1 MNQGGRRM
9 RNAWRPALLAGM
21 AWMSVAPA
29 MAQSSDAAVIM
40 ELRRQLDEM
49 RRRVEQLESR
59 QQRPPAPAAVVAPAP
74 SRAPARGAPAAV
86 PADAAAA
93 RSAAAEARAAAAEAT
108 TARETLERAE
118 RARTG
123 PVQGLGPPVP
133 MGREFITEEALR
145 SDLSGIAF
153 RVPGTDTQVRLYG
166 FVKVTTWTDFNGR
179 NQTDAP
185 APSGI
190 PLRRGLE
197 DRQGGDFG
205 ITARFSRFGFDTRT
219 LTAWGTL
226 NTRLEGDFGGGA
238 PTSSNAVFRLR
249 QAWAELGDERFS
261 VLFGQANSLWNEGV
275 FETIIDATNL
285 NQSFVRQAQLRVS
298 GRLAPG
304 LIGQVSLEAPETN
317 VVSAAGTFN
326 PGSSLNNGPSPS
338 FNSAP
343 DVHGRLTYRDAGWE
357 LGLRG
362 MLRELTFRPVGSG
375 QPGEGQRR
383 STAGWGLAL
392 HMRMPMR
399 AIWSGFGRDELALMG
414 YYGEGIGRYFFGN
427 TGGHDAVSNFGLASA
442 NAGLVVQALPTY
454 GITVAYRRMWT
465 EQLRSNFSYSWAR
478 QDYPGFV
485 REFTP
490 GSPLALSLNREVQ
503 QAFANIIWSPFAS
516 FNASGAFSQG
526 WLDLG
531 LEYLFTR
538 RDIVGGSAATGGQG
552 SGAGI
557 ANRILF
563 GAVARF

>member
-1 MNQGGRRM
+1 M
-9 RNAWRPALLAGM
+9 RNALRPALLAGL
-21 AWMSVAPA
+21 AWISAAPA
-29 MAQSSDAAVIM
+29 LAQSGDAATIA

-49 RRRVEQLESR
+49 RRRLEQIEAR
-59 QQRPPAPAAVVAPAP
+59 QPATPPPPAERRAARAAPVPVVVPAA
-74 SRAPARGAPAAV
+74 RG
-86 PADAAAA
+86 ADAAAA

-108 TARETLERAE
+108 TAREALERAE

-123 PVQGLGPPVP
+123 PVQGLEPPEP
-133 MGREFITEEALR
+133 MGRDFINEEALR
-145 SDLSGIAF
+145 ADLPGIAF

-185 APSGI
+185 SPSGI
-190 PLRRGLE
+190 PLRGGLE
-197 DRQGGDFG
+197 ERQGGDFG

-219 LTAWGTL
+219 LTGWGTL

-343 DVHGRLTYRDAGWE
+343 DVHARLTYRDAGWE

-399 AIWSGFGRDELALMG
+399 AVWTGFGRDELAVMG

-427 TGGHDAVSNFGLASA
+427 TAGHDAVSNFGLPSA
-442 NAGLVVQALPTY
+442 AAGLQVQALPTY
-454 GITVAYRRMWT
+454 GLTVAYRRIWT

-490 GSPLALSLNREVQ
+490 GSALASSLNREVQ
-503 QAFANIIWSPFAS
+503 QVFANLIWSPFAS

-538 RDIVGGSAATGGQG
+538 RDIAGSGAALGGQG

-557 ANRILF
+557 ANRVLF